1 MKKDKEIESN
11 KMLIVKYLFWSAMIV
26 ISCAST
32 EEIPEL
38 EKRFDDNLKTYEIV
52 PGNDLTSDMTTIIPP
67 LIEDEHH
74 SSPVSAFS
82 NHQNYFSPENQ

>member
-1 MKKDKEIESN
+1 M
-11 KMLIVKYLFWSAMIV
+11 VKYLLWSAMIV
-26 ISCAST
+26 ISYAST
-32 EEIPEL
+32 EEIPKL
-38 EKRFDDNLKTYEIV
+38 DKRFDDNLQTYYEIV